1 MAAASEPDNTPLPG
15 TVFTPRQ
22 VRALKIAVIVM
33 GILLVGGFAVVVAGI
48 MYQASQ
54 LGDKKAQTPAPAAA
68 VLPGAQMELVIPS
81 GATVTAMALDGDRL
95 ALHLKSST
103 GPEVLVI
110 DVPTGKVI
118 SRIRLKA
125 Q

>member
-1 MAAASEPDNTPLPG
+1 
-15 TVFTPRQ
+15 
-22 VRALKIAVIVM
+22 
-33 GILLVGGFAVVVAGI
+33 
-48 MYQASQ
+48 
-54 LGDKKAQTPAPAAA
+54 
-68 VLPGAQMELVIPS
+68 
-81 GATVTAMALDGDRL
+81 MALDGDRL
-95 ALHLKSST
+95 ALHLNSST